1 MDIVHAIEVK
11 ICISEDGQP
20 IPIESLVASVKKL
33 QIEARLLERILE
45 AMNEYLVNSY
55 CGERYSRR
63 APEERYI
70 RAGTSEKTIVTTVGS
85 IILKLNKV
93 RDIQENRIWKPL
105 TDVVRFAGKQVYQP
119 DISMI
124 SIDFVQKLSYRDT
137 TEELEIVIP
146 EVPSRMTIN
155 NRIKQMSG
163 LLEVNEIEIPMT
175 VAMADG
181 TKAHSQEPG
190 KKQNDINVVLGVS
203 DERKVLL
210 GVTVNQSWKFLSDLV
225 NSKKTLAENAVIVS
239 DGEPELRAAFA
250 DEDIQFQTDLI
261 HGFRLL
267 GYKLWEDGQL
277 SLKERKGVI
286 NELKK
291 LLLSLKNVVI
301 FHKSDHQRVGD
312 KINRV
317 VEGME
322 NLANLLIER
331 GCSRAAAFLN
341 TYSNTLVTFA
351 RLSLNGIHVPW
362 NSNMIER
369 LMGEISKRVKH
380 KWMRWTTR
388 GLEAILRFIL
398 VRYTSPWLY
407 RRFRNEY
414 LGLHGLSS
422 IGIQISIDTITS
434 EIPS

>member
-11 ICISEDGQP
+11 VCISEDRP
-20 IPIESLVASVKKL
+20 ISIESLVASVKKL
-33 QIEARLLERILE
+33 QIEGKVLESILE
-45 AMNEYLVNSY
+45 GMNEYLVNSY
-55 CGERYSRR
+55 CGERYSKRT
-63 APEERYI
+63 PEDRYI
-70 RAGTSEKTIVTTVGS
+70 RAGTSEKKIVTSVGS
-85 IILKLNKV
+85 IQLKLDKV
-93 RDIQENRIWKPL
+93 RDILEKRIWKPL
-105 TDVVRFAGKQVYQP
+105 TDVVRFAGKQLYQP

-137 TEELEIVIP
+137 TEELGIVIP

-155 NRIKQMSG
+155 NRVKQMSG
-163 LLEVNEIEIPMT
+163 LLEVNEIEVPMT

-190 KKQNDINVVLGVS
+190 KKQNDINVVLGVNG
-203 DERKVLL
+203 ENKVLL
-210 GVTVNQSWKFLSDLV
+210 GVTVNQSWQSLSDLLD
-225 NSKKTLAENAVIVS
+225 NNKTLAKNAVIIS
-239 DGEPELRAAFA
+239 DGEPELKAAFA
-250 DEDIQFQTDLI
+250 YEEIHFQTDLI

-267 GYKLWEDGQL
+267 GYKLWEDGGL
-277 SLKERKGVI
+277 TLKERKGLI
-286 NELKK
+286 NELKI

-301 FHKSDHQRVGD
+301 FHKSDHHRIGD
-312 KINRV
+312 KINQV

-322 NLANLLIER
+322 ILANRLIER
-331 GCSRAAAFLN
+331 GCFRAAAFLN

-351 RLSLNGIHVPW
+351 RLSLNGIYIPW

-380 KWMRWTTR
+380 KWMRWTTV

-414 LGLHGLSS
+414 MGLHGLSS
-422 IGIQISIDTITS
+422 IAIQISIDTH
-434 EIPS
+434 IP

>member
-105 TDVVRFAGKQVYQP
+105 TDVVRFAGKQLYQP

-225 NSKKTLAENAVIVS
+225 NSEKTLAENAVIVS

-341 TYSNTLVTFA
+341 TYLE
-351 RLSLNGIHVPW
+351 RLS
-362 NSNMIER
+362 NSYP
-369 LMGEISKRVKH
+369 SK
-380 KWMRWTTR
+380 
-388 GLEAILRFIL
+388 
-398 VRYTSPWLY
+398 
-407 RRFRNEY
+407 
-414 LGLHGLSS
+414 SS
-422 IGIQISIDTITS
+422 IIGYPQMLILGSAIGFLF
-434 EIPS
+434 

>member
-11 ICISEDGQP
+11 VCISEDQR
-20 IPIESLVASVKKL
+20 IPIESLVASVKRL
-33 QIEARLLERILE
+33 QIEEKLLEHILVGV
-45 AMNEYLVNSY
+45 NDILVDSY
-55 CGERYSRR
+55 CGEKYSRR
-63 APEERYI
+63 SPEARYI
-70 RAGTSEKTIVTTVGS
+70 RAGTSEKTIVTSVGS
-85 IILKLNKV
+85 ITLKLDKV
-93 RDIQENRIWKPL
+93 RDVQKNRIWKPL
-105 TDVVRFAGKQVYQP
+105 TDVVQFAGKQLYQP

-137 TEELEIVIP
+137 TEELGIVIP

-163 LLEVNEIEIPMT
+163 LLEVNEIEIPLM

-181 TKAHSQEPG
+181 TKAHSQEAG

-203 DERKVLL
+203 DERKILL
-210 GVTVNQSWKFLSDLV
+210 GVTVNQSWKCLSDLIDTDE
-225 NSKKTLAENAVIVS
+225 TLAENALIVS

-250 DEDIQFQTDLI
+250 DEDIHFQNDLS
-261 HGFRLL
+261 HGCRLL
-267 GYKLWEDGQL
+267 GYKLWEDGIL
-277 SLKERKGVI
+277 TLKERKGVI
-286 NELKK
+286 IELKM
-291 LLLSLKNVVI
+291 LLLSLKNVVL
-301 FHKSDHQRVGD
+301 FHKSDHQRVRD
-312 KINRV
+312 KINQV

-322 NLANLLIER
+322 YLANRLIER
-331 GCSRAAAFLN
+331 GCRRAAVYLN
-341 TYSNTLVTFA
+341 MYSNTLVTFA
-351 RLSLNGIHVPW
+351 RLSLNGIKVPW

-380 KWMRWTTR
+380 KWMRWTSR

-422 IGIQISIDTITS
+422 IAIQISIETR
-434 EIPS
+434 IP

>member
-1 MDIVHAIEVK
+1 
-11 ICISEDGQP
+11 
-20 IPIESLVASVKKL
+20 
-33 QIEARLLERILE
+33 
-45 AMNEYLVNSY
+45 
-55 CGERYSRR
+55 
-63 APEERYI
+63 
-70 RAGTSEKTIVTTVGS
+70 
-85 IILKLNKV
+85 
-93 RDIQENRIWKPL
+93 
-105 TDVVRFAGKQVYQP
+105 
-119 DISMI
+119 MI

-137 TEELEIVIP
+137 TEELGLVVP

-163 LLEVNEIEIPMT
+163 LLDINEIENPVT

-181 TKAHSQEPG
+181 TKAHSQEPDR
-190 KKQNDINVVLGVS
+190 KHNDINVVLGVK
-203 DERKVLL
+203 DEWKVLL
-210 GVTVNQSWKFLSDLV
+210 GVTVNQPWKFLSNLV
-225 NSKKTLAENAVIVS
+225 GNEGTLAENATIVS

-267 GYKLWEDGQL
+267 GYKLWEDGKL
-277 SLKERKGVI
+277 DLKERKEVI
-286 NELKK
+286 NELKE

-301 FHKSDHQRVGD
+301 YHKSDHQRVGAR
-312 KINRV
+312 INQV
-317 VEGME
+317 VNGMGL
-322 NLANLLIER
+322 LANRLIER
-331 GCSRAAAFLN
+331 GCSRAAVFLN

-351 RLSLNGIHVPW
+351 RLSLNGIQVPW

-380 KWMRWTTR
+380 KWMRWTTE
-388 GLEAILRFIL
+388 GLEAVLRFIL

-422 IGIQISIDTITS
+422 IIIQFSIDTR
-434 EIPS
+434 IP

>member
-11 ICISEDGQP
+11 VCISEDQR
-20 IPIESLVASVKKL
+20 IPIESLVASVKRL
-33 QIEARLLERILE
+33 QIEEKLLEHILVGV
-45 AMNEYLVNSY
+45 NDILVDSY
-55 CGERYSRR
+55 CGEKYSRR
-63 APEERYI
+63 SPEARYI
-70 RAGTSEKTIVTTVGS
+70 RAGTSEKTIVTSVGS
-85 IILKLNKV
+85 ITLKLDKV
-93 RDIQENRIWKPL
+93 RDVQKNRIWKPL
-105 TDVVRFAGKQVYQP
+105 TDVVQFAGKQLYQP

-137 TEELEIVIP
+137 TEELGIVIP

-163 LLEVNEIEIPMT
+163 LLEVNEIEIPLM

-181 TKAHSQEPG
+181 TKAHSQEAG

-203 DERKVLL
+203 DERKILL
-210 GVTVNQSWKFLSDLV
+210 GVTVNQSWKCLSDLIDTDE
-225 NSKKTLAENAVIVS
+225 TLAENAIIVS

-250 DEDIQFQTDLI
+250 DEDIHFQTDLI

-267 GYKLWEDGQL
+267 GYKLWEDGIL
-277 SLKERKGVI
+277 TLKERKGVI
-286 NELKK
+286 IELKM
-291 LLLSLKNVVI
+291 LLLSLKNVVL
-301 FHKSDHQRVGD
+301 FHKSDHQRVRD
-312 KINRV
+312 KINQV

-322 NLANLLIER
+322 YLANRLIER
-331 GCSRAAAFLN
+331 GCRRAAVYLN
-341 TYSNTLVTFA
+341 MYSNTLVTFA
-351 RLSLNGIHVPW
+351 RLSLNGIKVPW

-380 KWMRWTTR
+380 KWMRWTSR

-422 IGIQISIDTITS
+422 IAIQISIETR
-434 EIPS
+434 IP

>member
-1 MDIVHAIEVK
+1 MDIVHAFEVK
-11 ICISEDGQP
+11 VCISEDGQLK
-20 IPIESLVASVKKL
+20 PIESLVASVKSL
-33 QIEARLLERILE
+33 QIEARLIEQILA
-45 AMNEYLVNSY
+45 AMNDLLVDSY
-55 CGERYSRR
+55 CGERYSRH
-63 APEERYI
+63 AHEERYL
-70 RAGTSEKTIVTTVGS
+70 RAGTSEKKIVTSVGS
-85 IILKLNKV
+85 ITLKMTKV
-93 RDIQENRIWKPL
+93 RDVQENRIWKPL
-105 TDVVRFAGKQVYQP
+105 ADVVKFAGKQLYQP

-137 TEELEIVIP
+137 TEELGIVIP
-146 EVPSRMTIN
+146 DVPSRMTIN

-190 KKQNDINVVLGVS
+190 KKQNDINVLLGVN
-203 DERKVLL
+203 DKRKVLL
-210 GVTVNQSWKFLSDLV
+210 GVTVNQSWKSLSNLV
-225 NSKKTLAENAVIVS
+225 DDEETLAKNAIIVS

-267 GYKLWEDGQL
+267 GYKLWEDGEL
-277 SLKERKGVI
+277 NLKERKSVV
-286 NELKK
+286 NELKM
-291 LLLSLKNVVI
+291 LLLSLKNIVI
-301 FHKSDHQRVGD
+301 FHKSDHRRVGD
-312 KINRV
+312 KINQV

-322 NLANLLIER
+322 SLASRLIER
-331 GCSRAAAFLN
+331 DCFRAAAFLN

-351 RLSLNGIHVPW
+351 RLSLNGILVPW

-422 IGIQISIDTITS
+422 IMIQFSIETRF
-434 EIPS
+434 P

>member
-11 ICISEDGQP
+11 VCISEDQR
-20 IPIESLVASVKKL
+20 IPIESLVASVKRL
-33 QIEARLLERILE
+33 QIEEKLLEHILVGV
-45 AMNEYLVNSY
+45 NDILVDSY
-55 CGERYSRR
+55 CGEKYSRR
-63 APEERYI
+63 SPEARYI
-70 RAGTSEKTIVTTVGS
+70 RAGTSEKTIVTSVGS
-85 IILKLNKV
+85 ITLKLDKV
-93 RDIQENRIWKPL
+93 RDVQKNRIWKPL
-105 TDVVRFAGKQVYQP
+105 TDVVQFAGKQLYQP

-137 TEELEIVIP
+137 TEELGIVIP

-163 LLEVNEIEIPMT
+163 LLEVNEIEIPLM

-181 TKAHSQEPG
+181 TKAHSQEAG

-203 DERKVLL
+203 DERKILL
-210 GVTVNQSWKFLSDLV
+210 GVTVNQSWKCLSDLIDTDE
-225 NSKKTLAENAVIVS
+225 TLAENAIIVS

-250 DEDIQFQTDLI
+250 DEDIHFQTDLI

-267 GYKLWEDGQL
+267 GYKLWEDGIL
-277 SLKERKGVI
+277 TLKERKGVI
-286 NELKK
+286 IELKM
-291 LLLSLKNVVI
+291 LLLSLKNVVL
-301 FHKSDHQRVGD
+301 FHKSDHQRVRD
-312 KINRV
+312 KINQV

-322 NLANLLIER
+322 YLANRLIER
-331 GCSRAAAFLN
+331 GCRRAAVYLN
-341 TYSNTLVTFA
+341 MYSNTLVTFA
-351 RLSLNGIHVPW
+351 RLSLNGIKVPG
-362 NSNMIER
+362 NSNMIDR
-369 LMGEISKRVKH
+369 LMGDISKRVKH
-380 KWMRWTTR
+380 KWMRWTSR

-422 IGIQISIDTITS
+422 IAIQISIETR
-434 EIPS
+434 IP

>member
-11 ICISEDGQP
+11 ICISEGGQP
-20 IPIESLVASVKKL
+20 IPIESLVASVKNL

-63 APEERYI
+63 TREERYI
-70 RAGTSEKTIVTTVGS
+70 RAGTSEKTIVTSVGS
-85 IILKLNKV
+85 ITLKLNKV

-105 TDVVRFAGKQVYQP
+105 TDIVRFAGKQVYQP

-137 TEELEIVIP
+137 TEELGIVLP
-146 EVPSRMTIN
+146 EVPSRMTIH

-163 LLEVNEIEIPMT
+163 LLEVNEIEIPMV

-181 TKAHSQEPG
+181 TKTHSQELG
-190 KKQNDINVVLGVS
+190 KKQNDIHVVLGVS
-203 DERKVLL
+203 DVRKVLL

-225 NSKKTLAENAVIVS
+225 DNEKTLAENAVIVS

-267 GYKLWEDGQL
+267 GYKLWEDGKL

-286 NELKK
+286 TELKK

-301 FHKSDHQRVGD
+301 FHKSDHQRVGE
-312 KINRV
+312 KINQV
-317 VEGME
+317 VESME
-322 NLANLLIER
+322 NLANRLFEK

-380 KWMRWTTR
+380 KWMRWTTQ

-407 RRFRNEY
+407 RRFRHEY

-422 IGIQISIDTITS
+422 IAIQISIDS
-434 EIPS
+434 RAS